1 MKGTISIII
10 CAAVILWAAW
20 FEITGHSSKQK
31 TAINSVFHAR
41 ATAVTN
47 SIVYNTNSAAQIVML
62 NKIGCEG
69 GGPLSERA
77 FSAALAQIST
87 DGCPADFKDAWNGYV
102 TAWKAHCLL
111 STNDRLYILI
121 KPNHSEGNKFEA
133 VNVQDEI
140 KLNPKGEFLALAM
153 NAQDE
158 KKDVESAWIRCQ
170 YVATVYSVEDT
181 SDFDF

>member
-1 MKGTISIII
+1 MKKNNIIY
-10 CAAVILWAAW
+10 AAVILWAAW
-20 FEITGHSSKQK
+20 FGITGCSPNQK
-31 TAINSVFHAR
+31 AAINSVFHAR

-47 SIVYNTNSAAQIVML
+47 SIVYTTNSVPLMVML
-62 NKIGCEG
+62 NKIGCESG
-69 GGPLSERA
+69 GFLSERA
-77 FSAALAQIST
+77 FSAALGQIST
-87 DGCPADFKDAWNGYV
+87 DGCPADFKAAWNDYV
-102 TAWKAHCLL
+102 SHWKAHCLL
-111 STNDRLYILI
+111 STNDRLYTLI

-170 YVATVYSVEDT
+170 YAATVYSVEDT